1 MGRSVPSFNYL
12 VPREHRI
19 RAIQDLFK
27 HTSNGSGGDVT
38 SDELQAEATARKN
51 ADQAL
56 EKELTA
62 TNNTITDL
70 ADNVGD
76 LQNTVSEK
84 VDKSELNNYYTSE
97 QVEEYVNQYLVQNL
111 SDYFKDLGT
120 FERSAEA
127 EALLASWENVFGATA
142 VFFTYRS
149 TSPNAQTAF
158 AFNTI
163 KGNVAYQ
170 KLYLAG
176 QWYERTV
183 TANSDQTTTASAWS
197 KCYYMTDAEKTKLA
211 SLDSSSG
218 VKLEDYSIS
227 VINNVIKF
235 LKDGVVK
242 NSFSLPIA
250 DANTY
255 VGLFSHSDYTAF
267 LEALQKIADLESS
280 KADKSDTY
288 TKHEVDMAIAN
299 NVVIQQL
306 SQQVS
311 QIENKLN
318 EIQSILDSTIESLS

>member
-12 VPREHRI
+12 IPREHRI
-19 RAIQDLFK
+19 RAIQDLFNHASK
-27 HTSNGSGGDVT
+27 GSGGDIT
-38 SDELQAEATARKN
+38 SDEFQAEVTARKD
-51 ADQAL
+51 ADQTL
-56 EKELTA
+56 EKEITA
-62 TNNTITDL
+62 TNTAVTDL

-84 VDKSELNNYYTSE
+84 VDKSELNNYYTSA

-142 VFFTYRS
+142 VFFTYKS

-183 TANSDQTTTASAWS
+183 TANSDKTTTASAWS
-197 KCYYMTDAEKTKLA
+197 KCYYMTDEEKAKLA
-211 SLDSSSG
+211 NLTEATG
-218 VKLEDYSIS
+218 LAIEDYNLLFYDRTIT
-227 VINNVIKF
+227 F
-235 LKDGVVK
+235 FKDGVKK
-242 NSFSLPIA
+242 NSVTIDVASQ
-250 DANTY
+250 NYT
-255 VGLFSHSDYTAF
+255 GLLSSTDYSTF
-267 LEALQKIADLESS
+267 LQASKQVSVLQSE
-280 KADKSDTY
+280 KADKSDVY
-288 TKHEVDMAIAN
+288 TKQETQTAITNSPA
-299 NVVIQQL
+299 IQSL
-306 SQQVS
+306 NEQVA
-311 QIENKLN
+311 QVWQKLN
-318 EIQSILDSTIESLS
+318 AIESILDSTIESLS